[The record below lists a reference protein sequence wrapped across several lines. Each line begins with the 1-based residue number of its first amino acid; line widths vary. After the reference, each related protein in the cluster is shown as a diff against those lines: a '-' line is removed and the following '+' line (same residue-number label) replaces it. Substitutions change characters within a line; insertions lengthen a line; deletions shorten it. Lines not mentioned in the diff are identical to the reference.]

1 MSKKIKEML
10 VYSISSQ
17 LVTTFI
23 ESFQRNYSY
32 QSSNLKLYHL
42 MSPQTKAFIYICDDN
57 ASYQAALEKCSVVTL
72 PRYIIRILSATDRST
87 ESFEETRISEEKKI
101 NFYSVD
107 LNSPSSI
114 QRVIE
119 KIVMSLEK
127 AYQLLNCKINSKG
140 MHALKWTSFICSLL
154 SALLALL
161 LIFMA
166 GMIAIS
172 RKNSE
177 NRWFANSLLT
187 SGNLTFVMSF
197 VGFYGVK
204 KAGIKEYLKI
214 YSGVLVINSL
224 YKIILL
230 AIYSQLNWHPD
241 TDFMVTPVICSCV
254 VFEVITSCVILLEL
268 NVVKTTG
275 ASQSGKS

>member
-1 MSKKIKEML
+1 MAKKIKEIL
-10 VYSISSQ
+10 VYSASSQ
-17 LVTTFI
+17 LVNSFI
-23 ESFQRNYSY
+23 EASEKNYSY
-32 QSSNLKLYHL
+32 QSSSLKLCNL
-42 MSPQTKAFIYICDDN
+42 MSPLTKAFIYVCDDD
-57 ASYQAALEKCSVVTL
+57 ASYKSALEKCLVINL
-72 PRYIIRILSATDRST
+72 PRFIIKILSLYDHST
-87 ESFEETRISEEKKI
+87 QSFEDSRISEDIKI
-101 NFYSVD
+101 NFLSVN
-107 LNSPSSI
+107 LNSESSI

-119 KIVMSLEK
+119 KIVVSLEK
-127 AYQLLNCKINSKG
+127 GYKLLNFKLNYKG
-140 MHALKWTSFICSLL
+140 MRALKWTSFICSLL

-161 LIFMA
+161 LVFTA
-166 GMIAIS
+166 GIIAIS
-172 RKNSE
+172 KNNSE

-224 YKIILL
+224 YKVILL
-230 AIYSQLNWHPD
+230 AIYSQLDWHPYV
-241 TDFMVTPVICSCV
+241 DFMVTPVICSCV

-275 ASQSGKS
+275 TG